1 MRSPSATLPRLTP
14 RQWLTLAIALALLLV
29 LTLLTAPNNPK
40 SDGSTYSR
48 SPEGYSAWYNAIQQ
62 SGQPIEQSRQPLN
75 KLFDRPGRKIT
86 LLQVSPEADRSA
98 INRDWIAQGNRAI
111 LIGSRSASQIT
122 DAPFNSNIPIPN
134 GALKIATSRRYRN
147 PNAQSLAKDQYGA
160 IVQRETIGQGEIIRI
175 LPLFLAANAY
185 HDSNNNFEFL
195 TSLTQGDR
203 IIVDEYIHGYRDAE
217 SAEAEGKGDLF
228 SYFAKT
234 PVAIA
239 LIQIMVLLGV
249 LIYGKNWRFGP
260 VRSIQPP
267 VVNNSRAYIQALASV
282 LQKANSTDF
291 VTDTLSQAE
300 LQHLQRELGL
310 GTGNLDRHS
319 LLAAWQAETGQSPA
333 LLSDLL
339 DSLSEKSPR
348 HKKLTEAELTQWLA
362 RLQQLAHV
370 QKT

>member
-1 MRSPSATLPRLTP
+1 MRSLTPSIPHLSP

-48 SPEGYSAWYNAIQQ
+48 SPEGYSAWYDAVKQA
-62 SGQPIEQSRQPLN
+62 GQPIEQSRQPLN
-75 KLFDRPGRKIT
+75 KLFDRKGRKIT
-86 LLQVSPEADRSA
+86 LLQISPEADRNA
-98 INRDWIAQGNRAI
+98 IDRDWISQGNRAI
-111 LIGSRSASQIT
+111 LIGSRMASRIT
-122 DAPFNSNIPIPN
+122 DAPFNSNIAIPQ
-134 GALKIATSRRYRN
+134 GQLQIATSRRYHDR
-147 PNAQSLAKDQYGA
+147 NAQSITDQYGA

-185 HDSNNNFEFL
+185 HDTANNFEFL
-195 TSLTQGDR
+195 TNLTKGDR